1 MFSEGEAMLIGHPEI
16 DVDTTMTV
24 NFNTFSDSSVDII
37 IYSFTKTTEWVKFHQ
52 IKQDVMLKIAQ
63 KIKK

>member
-1 MFSEGEAMLIGHPEI
+1 MLIGHPEI